1 MRIALIAD
9 IHGNLTALEA
19 VLDDLRPL
27 HPNLLVVAGDM
38 VNGPQPQAVLDTL
51 LAEDAVMLRGN
62 HENYTLDLAR
72 DPKRNGRSKQWQ
84 AMRWSFHGLREGTLD
99 LLRDLPEQRVIAG
112 NGTHPVRVVH
122 GSPASDRETLIPDR
136 DPDIADTFRRAGLLA
151 WGSDPKPLVRALAGV
166 RQPVMVCAHSH
177 LQWQQQE
184 GGCLVLNPGSAG
196 MTTDGDPR
204 AAYAILEWCAG
215 NGTSGEWR
223 VEHRRVDYDLVGLRR
238 ICETNGYLA
247 EGGAFARAC
256 LHASETGQ
264 NVALRLIRY
273 TNRRAHE
280 MGFGEAVPDDV
291 WDAMIAEFDW
301 ERAVAGA
308 FRRPGSLP

>member
-9 IHGNLTALEA
+9 IHGNLPALEA
-19 VLDDLRPL
+19 VLDDVRPL
-27 HPNLLVVAGDM
+27 EPDLLVVAGDM

-51 LAEDAVMLRGN
+51 LAEDAVMIRGN

-72 DPKRNGRSKQWQ
+72 DPRRSGRSKQWQ
-84 AMRWSFHGLREGTLD
+84 AMRWSFQQLREGTLD

-112 NGTHPVRVVH
+112 NGAAPVRVVH

-136 DPDIADTFRRAGLLA
+136 DPATADTFRHAGLLA
-151 WGSDPKPLVRALAGV
+151 WGSDPKPLSRALMGV
-166 RQPVMVCAHSH
+166 AQPVMVCAHSH

-184 GGCLVLNPGSAG
+184 DGCLVVNPGSAG

-204 AAYAILEWCAG
+204 ASYAILDWDSG
-215 NGTSGEWR
+215 DGEWR
-223 VEHRRVDYDLVGLRR
+223 VDHRRVAYNLAGLRR
-238 ICETNGYLA
+238 LCETNGYLA

-256 LHASETGQ
+256 LLASETGQ

-273 TNRRAHE
+273 MNRRARE
-280 MGFGEAVPDDV
+280 MGFGEEIPDDV

-301 ERAVAGA
+301 DRAVAA
-308 FRRPGSLP
+308 PFRRPGSLP

>member
-215 NGTSGEWR
+215 NGTSGGKITAATRSGPARGPRPASSTPASGPSRDSFFPLSKSTRSWKATGDLIII
-223 VEHRRVDYDLVGLRR
+223 DYPYRFSHGCGRP
-238 ICETNGYLA
+238 YLSA
-247 EGGAFARAC
+247 DEGSKVSIFLPGPGA
-256 LHASETGQ
+256 G
-264 NVALRLIRY
+264 
-273 TNRRAHE
+273 
-280 MGFGEAVPDDV
+280 P
-291 WDAMIAEFDW
+291 
-301 ERAVAGA
+301 
-308 FRRPGSLP
+308 